1 MKQNEVVEGRV
12 IETQKDA
19 LIRLLSHYLVYLGKS
34 ISLLKSTCDESVLVS
49 TAKDQWNK
57 PGIFTWLGALE
68 LSGPH
73 CTEFSCIGQKRRSKT
88 KIFLQLNYTQ
98 AEAGFDNAETS
109 LEHLTGPL

>member
-19 LIRLLSHYLVYLGKS
+19 LVRLLSHYLVHLGKS

-57 PGIFTWLGALE
+57 PGIFTWLEAFQ
-68 LSGPH
+68 LSRIDDIP
-73 CTEFSCIGQKRRSKT
+73 S
-88 KIFLQLNYTQ
+88 
-98 AEAGFDNAETS
+98 AGRFNPTVIDKS
-109 LEHLTGPL
+109 

>member
-19 LIRLLSHYLVYLGKS
+19 LVRLLSHYLVYLGKS

-57 PGIFTWLGALE
+57 PGIFTWLGAHE
-68 LSGPH
+68 LSGTR
-73 CTEFSCIGQKRRSKT
+73 CTEFSCIG
-88 KIFLQLNYTQ
+88 
-98 AEAGFDNAETS
+98 
-109 LEHLTGPL
+109 